1 MILYDLRLAF
11 LSMRRT
17 PMLTALTA
25 AAIACGIAACTFM
38 ITIYHAESRNPIWWK
53 NDQLYAVLLDLKG
66 TDRRPL
72 NLHHFDDP
80 PLQLAFRDAQALFRS
95 SIPSRKIMGYVSG
108 QVLEPAAAGAK
119 PFGAMVRLTT
129 ADFFKMFDVPFLYG
143 EGWNS
148 TADDAPEAV
157 AVLSKR
163 TNDRVFG
170 GANSLGRS
178 VTLGGRS
185 YSVIGVL
192 NDWLPQPKFYDLEG
206 MVPEDVYLPF
216 RWGEILELPSMNV
229 SCLSIAAENDLLS
242 PKGTYTSDCVWI
254 QFWAELPER
263 DQRER
268 FQQFIDAY
276 VTDQKKHGRFP
287 RPLNNRLL
295 NVQDWLQI
303 NDAVGTETHLEMA
316 LAFMFLA
323 ICLLNTLGLMLAKFL
338 GAAPMA
344 GVRRALGASRR
355 DILRQHLTEV
365 LALGLLG
372 GTLGVLLAKLGLAVE
387 TAQSLRLLGA
397 DNPEQVAAVRS
408 FSDMD
413 VTVVAAALGLS
424 LFTGLLA
431 GLYPAWRIGRAPPA
445 IYLKAQ

>member
-1 MILYDLRLAF
+1 
-11 LSMRRT
+11 
-17 PMLTALTA
+17 
-25 AAIACGIAACTFM
+25 
-38 ITIYHAESRNPIWWK
+38 
-53 NDQLYAVLLDLKG
+53 
-66 TDRRPL
+66 
-72 NLHHFDDP
+72 
-80 PLQLAFRDAQALFRS
+80 
-95 SIPSRKIMGYVSG
+95 
-108 QVLEPAAAGAK
+108 
-119 PFGAMVRLTT
+119 MVRLTT
-129 ADFFKMFDVPFLYG
+129 AGFFKMFDVPFLYG

-148 TADDAPEAV
+148 TADGAPEAV

-387 TAQSLRLLGA
+387 TAQNLRLLGA
-397 DNPEQVAAVRS
+397 DNPEQVAALRS
-408 FSDMD
+408 FSHMD
-413 VTVVAAALGLS
+413 VAVVAAALGLS

-445 IYLKAQ
+445 VYLKAQ

>member
-95 SIPSRKIMGYVSG
+95 SIPSRKVMGYVSG

-163 TNDRVFG
+163 TNDHVFG

-192 NDWLPQPKFYDLEG
+192 NDWLPQPRFYDLEG

-263 DQRER
+263 GQRER
-268 FQQFIDAY
+268 FRQFIDAY

-387 TAQSLRLLGA
+387 TAQALRLLGA

>member
-95 SIPSRKIMGYVSG
+95 SIPSRKVMGYVSG

-129 ADFFKMFDVPFLYG
+129 AGFFKMFDVPFLYG

-148 TADDAPEAV
+148 TADGAPEAV

-387 TAQSLRLLGA
+387 TAQNLRLLGA
-397 DNPEQVAAVRS
+397 DNPEQVAALRS
-408 FSDMD
+408 FSHMD
-413 VTVVAAALGLS
+413 VAVVAAALGLS

-445 IYLKAQ
+445 VYLKAQ

>member
-95 SIPSRKIMGYVSG
+95 SIPSRKVMGYVSG

-192 NDWLPQPKFYDLEG
+192 NDWLPQPRFYDLEG

-263 DQRER
+263 GQRER
-268 FQQFIDAY
+268 FRQFIDAY

-387 TAQSLRLLGA
+387 TAQALRLLGA

>member
-25 AAIACGIAACTFM
+25 AAIACGIATCTFM
-38 ITIYHAESRNPIWWK
+38 MTIYGAESRNPILWK

-80 PLQLAFRDAQALFRS
+80 PPQLAFRDAQALFRS
-95 SIPSRKIMGYVSG
+95 SIPSRKVMSYASG
-108 QVLEPAAAGAK
+108 QILEPIAPGAK

-148 TADDAPEAV
+148 AADEAPESL

-178 VTLGGRS
+178 ITLAGRS
-185 YSVIGVL
+185 YRVIGVL
-192 NDWLPQPKFYDLEG
+192 NDWLPQPRFYDLGG

-216 RWGEILELPSMNV
+216 RWAETLELPPIDIT
-229 SCLSIAAENDLLS
+229 CLSIAAGNDLLS
-242 PKGTYTSDCVWI
+242 PKGTFTSDCVWI
-254 QFWAELPER
+254 QFWTELPER
-263 DQRER
+263 AQRER
-268 FQQFIDAY
+268 FRQFIDAY
-276 VTDQKKHGRFP
+276 VTDEKKHGRFP

-295 NVQDWLQI
+295 NVEDWLQF
-303 NDAVGTETHLEMA
+303 NDVVAPDTHLEMA
-316 LAFMFLA
+316 LAFMFLG

-338 GAAPMA
+338 GAAPMV

-372 GTLGVLLAKLGLAVE
+372 GTLGLLLAKLGLAME

-397 DNPEQVAAVRS
+397 DNPEQVAALRNLLH
-408 FSDMD
+408 MD
-413 VTVVAAALGLS
+413 VTVVVAALGLS
-424 LFTGLLA
+424 LLTGLLA
-431 GLYPAWRIGRAPPA
+431 GLYPAWRIGRTPPA
-445 IYLKAQ
+445 IYLKTQ

>member
-1 MILYDLRLAF
+1 VILYDLRLAL

-72 NLHHFDDP
+72 NLRHFD
-80 PLQLAFRDAQALFRS
+80 
-95 SIPSRKIMGYVSG
+95 
-108 QVLEPAAAGAK
+108 
-119 PFGAMVRLTT
+119 
-129 ADFFKMFDVPFLYG
+129 DVPFLYG
-143 EGWNS
+143 DGWNS
-148 TADDAPEAV
+148 ATDEAPEAV

-163 TNDRVFG
+163 TNNRIFG

-178 VTLGGRS
+178 ITLGGRS
-185 YSVIGVL
+185 YTVVGVL
-192 NDWLPQPKFYDLEG
+192 NDWLPQPRFYDLQG
-206 MVPEDVYLPF
+206 IAPEDVYLPF
-216 RWGEILELPSMNV
+216 RWGEILELPSIDMT
-229 SCLSIAAENDLLS
+229 CLSIAAENELVG
-242 PKGTYTSDCVWI
+242 PKGTFTSDCVWI
-254 QFWAELPER
+254 QFWAELPKR
-263 DQRER
+263 AQRER

-276 VTDQKKHGRFP
+276 VIDQKKHGRFP

-295 NVQDWLQI
+295 NVQEWLQI
-303 NDAVGTETHLEMA
+303 NDVVGPDTHLLMV

-338 GAAPMA
+338 GAAPA
-344 GVRRALGASRR
+344 VGVRRALGASRR

-372 GTLGVLLAKLGLAVE
+372 GTLGLLTAKLGLAVE
-387 TAQSLRLLGA
+387 TAQALRLLGES
-397 DNPEQVAAVRS
+397 NPEHAAVLRNFLHVDVVVVAAV
-408 FSDMD
+408 
-413 VTVVAAALGLS
+413 LGLS

-431 GLYPAWRIGRAPPA
+431 GLYPAWRIGRVSPA

>member
-1 MILYDLRLAF
+1 
-11 LSMRRT
+11 
-17 PMLTALTA
+17 
-25 AAIACGIAACTFM
+25 
-38 ITIYHAESRNPIWWK
+38 
-53 NDQLYAVLLDLKG
+53 
-66 TDRRPL
+66 
-72 NLHHFDDP
+72 
-80 PLQLAFRDAQALFRS
+80 
-95 SIPSRKIMGYVSG
+95 
-108 QVLEPAAAGAK
+108 
-119 PFGAMVRLTT
+119 
-129 ADFFKMFDVPFLYG
+129 
-143 EGWNS
+143 
-148 TADDAPEAV
+148 
-157 AVLSKR
+157 
-163 TNDRVFG
+163 
-170 GANSLGRS
+170 
-178 VTLGGRS
+178 
-185 YSVIGVL
+185 
-192 NDWLPQPKFYDLEG
+192 
-206 MVPEDVYLPF
+206 
-216 RWGEILELPSMNV
+216 PSMNV

-263 DQRER
+263 GQRER
-268 FQQFIDAY
+268 FRQFIDAY
-276 VTDQKKHGRFP
+276 VTDKKKHGRFP

-387 TAQSLRLLGA
+387 TAQALRLLGA

>member
-95 SIPSRKIMGYVSG
+95 SIPSRKVMGYVSG

-178 VTLGGRS
+178 VTFGGRS

-387 TAQSLRLLGA
+387 TAQNLRLLGA
-397 DNPEQVAAVRS
+397 DNPEQVAALRS
-408 FSDMD
+408 FSHMD
-413 VTVVAAALGLS
+413 VAVVAAALGLS

-445 IYLKAQ
+445 VYLKAQ